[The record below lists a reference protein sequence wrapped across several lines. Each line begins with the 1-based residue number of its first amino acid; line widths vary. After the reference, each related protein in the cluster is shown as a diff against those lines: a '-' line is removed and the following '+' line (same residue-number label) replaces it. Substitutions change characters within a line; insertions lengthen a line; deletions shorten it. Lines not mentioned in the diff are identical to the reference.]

1 MKLLVIL
8 MFAMSFIAI
17 VFVRKRKADNPPDED
32 E

>member
-8 MFAMSFIAI
+8 MFALSFIAI
-17 VFVRKRKADNPPDED
+17 VATRRKGKADNPPED